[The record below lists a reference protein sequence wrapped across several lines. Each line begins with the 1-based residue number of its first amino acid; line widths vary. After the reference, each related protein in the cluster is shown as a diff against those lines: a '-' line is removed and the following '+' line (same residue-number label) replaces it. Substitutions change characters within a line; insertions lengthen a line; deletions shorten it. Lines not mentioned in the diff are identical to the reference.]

1 MAPNPFAEPAP
12 LYPMESHDFMTCP
25 GNCRQHP
32 AVLGS
37 VAQTL
42 VWMNCGASWG
52 DIVYYELLDAE
63 AAMSPA
69 EKAARAAQDAAATR
83 ERELEAEAAAMFQY
97 AEFQKIRNTK
107 TVGNGKAKQR
117 VAVKHQAPCKWLY
130 CDEKAPKKDGKAP
143 IRNFLTGAQCWA
155 YEYTDPRS
163 NEKKKPH
170 TCGHL
175 HPDEPGWLEQWN
187 KDRHY
192 KPGAEG
198 GGRWSTLGDHKEGA
212 GRFDGLKSRR

>member
-12 LYPMESHDFMTCP
+12 LYRLESHDFMACP
-25 GNCRQHP
+25 GNCREHP

-42 VWMNCGASWG
+42 QWMNNGASWG

-69 EKAARAAQDAAATR
+69 EKAARAAADAAIHR
-83 ERELEAEAAAMFQY
+83 QFELDAEAAAMFQY
-97 AEFQKIRNTK
+97 AESQKIRNT
-107 TVGNGKAKQR
+107 VGKGKQR
-117 VAVKHQAPCKWLY
+117 HTVKHQAPCKWLY
-130 CDEKAPKKDGKAP
+130 CDEKVAKVNGKAP
-143 IRNFLTGAQCWA
+143 IRNYLTGAQCWA
-155 YEYTDPRS
+155 YEYTDPRTG
-163 NEKKKPH
+163 EKKKPH

-192 KPGAEG
+192 KPGDEKDRFVALK
-198 GGRWSTLGDHKEGA
+198 GR
-212 GRFDGLKSRR
+212 R